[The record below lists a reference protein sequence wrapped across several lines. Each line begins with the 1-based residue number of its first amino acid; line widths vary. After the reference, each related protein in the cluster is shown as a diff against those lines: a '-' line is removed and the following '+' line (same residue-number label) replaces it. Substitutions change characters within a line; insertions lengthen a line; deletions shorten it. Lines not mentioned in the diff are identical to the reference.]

1 MQGISK
7 GIIISI
13 IFIIFS
19 VTGVL
24 YFVTQNRPSQQS
36 VDTLANT
43 NVKEDT
49 ITASDSA
56 CTGITQATTEG
67 PYFVRDTA
75 KAPGNNLNY
84 SNRPGTS
91 IKVSGYV
98 YAGSD
103 NAFPLENAK
112 IELWQTDDEGSY
124 HPNGNGTV
132 SDYKPEDIELRGY
145 VTTDEKGYYEFTS
158 IYPGYYE
165 GRARHI
171 HARISADGYKEV
183 ITQIMFQP
191 KPGDGVNLENDTIAK
206 SLPPCHL
213 IQMTEENGIE
223 RGTIDFRLE

>member
-1 MQGISK
+1 MQSISK
-7 GIIISI
+7 SVIIGIILLVLA
-13 IFIIFS
+13 
-19 VTGVL
+19 VTGAL
-24 YFVTQNRPSQQS
+24 YFIMQNRASQQATQ
-36 VDTLANT
+36 VNT
-43 NVKEDT
+43 NANENSTD
-49 ITASDSA
+49 ASDSA
-56 CTGITQATTEG
+56 CTGITQSTTEG

-75 KAPGNNLNY
+75 KVADNNLNY
-84 SNRPGTS
+84 TNRPGTR

-132 SDYKPEDIELRGY
+132 TDYKPEDIELRGY
-145 VTTDEKGYYEFTS
+145 VTTDDKGYYEFTS

-171 HARISADGYKEV
+171 HARISADGQKEV

-191 KPGDGVNLENDTIAK
+191 KPGDGVDLEDDSIAK
-206 SLPPCHL
+206 ALPACHL
-213 IQMTEENGIE
+213 IQMKEENGLE
-223 RGTIDFRLE
+223 TGSIDFRLE